1 MKYVIVSPRLGKPGD
16 VYEPDAFINVAALL
30 EGGFI
35 KKVLDAAVPAEETAE
50 ESAPAPAKSAKTNSK
65 KHATEE

>member
-1 MKYVIVSPRLGKPGD
+1 MKYVIVSPRLGTPGD
-16 VYEPDAFINVAALL
+16 VYNPEAVINLGALIS
-30 EGGFI
+30 GGFI
-35 KKVLDAAVPAEETAE
+35 KALDNPEPVEETAE